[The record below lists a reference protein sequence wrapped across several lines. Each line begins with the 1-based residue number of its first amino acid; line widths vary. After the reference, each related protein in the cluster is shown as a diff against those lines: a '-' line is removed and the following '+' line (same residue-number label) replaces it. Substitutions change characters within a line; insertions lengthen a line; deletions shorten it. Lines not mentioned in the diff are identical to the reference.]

1 MSYHAVENL
10 VEDAVYLIAESK
22 LPVEEQRKLIYNLYR
37 FQNKFDTGYTVLRC
51 FSFLENI
58 AFVKKLPIDQHPD
71 FKKAPDYFNNLEES
85 NWIHADVELADE
97 GDVVYY
103 EEGFI
108 FPEYGSQ
115 LWERLVKI
123 GKWKEAIE
131 KPQNIPVLRLTI
143 DIIALAEKHGN
154 TLLMHN
160 FYLAFLNAYLE
171 FDIDS
176 TDGIPERFEDWINN
190 PELLQLRELFIQHSL
205 LQIKK
210 KETDF
215 NIPNRSAEFP
225 LNSDPARQA
234 KIDFLMNAKKTV
246 EKIYQ
251 SYLKAEEALKGLIS
265 KVEAVRDL
273 VKMELKK
280 RGWIFVSEVE
290 GQNSKTFKWLWY
302 KDLPST
308 HHTNRIFTEIILEVE
323 HSALLAKKY
332 VQHSLLLEWQEKPLT
347 KSVTDAHFETNH
359 IELIDDEEV
368 EKNLNF
374 FGLWVLPLKSKQDVL
389 DKSVILFLDYIDP
402 LDAIYLEKIN
412 VTFPE
417 PFFSKPYASYVDIFE
432 SDEPISDFLLISNLY
447 SVSLL
452 FIYKLVQEGKI
463 AEALLIN
470 DTQESR
476 LTNTFRENITWYQE
490 SYVPYIEAIKNG
502 QKPAL
507 PQLFRRG

>member
-10 VEDAVYLIAESK
+10 VEDAVHLIAESK

-58 AFVKKLPIDQHPD
+58 AFLKKLPLDQHPD
-71 FKKAPDYFNNLEES
+71 FKKDPDYFSNLEES
-85 NWIHADVELADE
+85 NWIHADVDLADD

-103 EEGFI
+103 ENGFI

-115 LWERLVKI
+115 LWERLVKV

-131 KPQNIPVLRLTI
+131 KPQNIPVLRLTV
-143 DIIALAEKHGN
+143 DIIALAEKHGD

-160 FYLAFLNAYLE
+160 FFLAFLNAYLE

-176 TDGIPERFEDWINN
+176 TDGIPERFEDWINH
-190 PELLQLRELFIQHSL
+190 PELLQLRELFIRHSL

-210 KETDF
+210 KEADF
-215 NIPNRSAEFP
+215 NIPSRSTE
-225 LNSDPARQA
+225 LTLDSDPARLA
-234 KIDFLMNAKKTV
+234 KVDFLMNAKKTV

-251 SYLKAEEALKGLIS
+251 SYLKAQKALKGMVS
-265 KVEAVRDL
+265 KVEAIGDL
-273 VKMELKK
+273 VKMELEK
-280 RGWIFVSEVE
+280 REWIFVSEVE
-290 GQNSKTFKWLWY
+290 EQNSKTFKWLWY
-302 KDLPST
+302 RDVPST
-308 HHTNRIFTEIILEVE
+308 RHTNRIFTEIILEVE
-323 HSALLAKKY
+323 HRALLAKKY
-332 VQHSLLLEWQEKPLT
+332 VQHGLLLEWQEKPLT

-368 EKNLNF
+368 EENLNF
-374 FGLWVLPLKSKQDVL
+374 FGLWVLPLKSKQNVL

-402 LDAIYLEKIN
+402 LDAIYLEKVN
-412 VTFPE
+412 ATFPE

-452 FIYKLVQEGKI
+452 FIHKLVQEGKI

-476 LTNTFRENITWYQE
+476 LTNTFRKNITWYQE